1 MRTRAFLLLIVMCT
15 FSCGWFSMAFTQSM
29 PCSADQGVP
38 GRGPFRKVPRDDP
51 AEGCGV
57 AAPNTQKPGRTQL
70 TREGY
75 LQLDKD
81 SSELLRLAT
90 ELKRMIAQSNQQ
102 VLSVEIASRAERI
115 EKLSKGIKSKVRRG
129 Y

>member
-1 MRTRAFLLLIVMCT
+1 MRSHAFLLLTIMCT
-15 FSCGWFSMAFTQSM
+15 FSCSWFSIAFTQSM
-29 PCSADQGVP
+29 PCAADQGAP

-57 AAPNTQKPGRTQL
+57 AGQSIQTGRTQL

-75 LQLDKD
+75 LQIDKD

-102 VLSVEIASRAERI
+102 ILSVEIASRAERI
-115 EKLSKGIKSKVRRG
+115 EKLSKGIKTKVRRG